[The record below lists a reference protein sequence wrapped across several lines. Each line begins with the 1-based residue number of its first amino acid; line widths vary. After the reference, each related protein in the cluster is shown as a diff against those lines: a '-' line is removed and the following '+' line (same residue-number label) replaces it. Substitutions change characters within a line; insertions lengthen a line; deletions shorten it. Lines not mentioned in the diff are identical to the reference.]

1 MSNGG
6 RRLKELI
13 IKRGFRLS
21 AVAKAIDVQPHTI
34 TNWTDNAPIGKLVK
48 ISEFTGIPLMD
59 VIDSVMID
67 RSDPASDQ
75 LDQN

>member
-13 IKRGFRLS
+13 VKRGFRLS

-48 ISEFTGIPLMD
+48 IAEFTGIPLMD
-59 VIDSVMID
+59 VINSIMID
-67 RSDPASDQ
+67 RSTEATESIDE
-75 LDQN
+75 N

>member
-13 IKRGFRLS
+13 VRRGFRLS
-21 AVAKAIDVQPHTI
+21 AVAKAIDVRPHTI

-67 RSDPASDQ
+67 RSTEAEDPI
-75 LDQN
+75 DQN

>member
-13 IKRGFRLS
+13 VKRGFRLS

-34 TNWTDNAPIGKLVK
+34 TNWTDNAPISKLAN

-59 VIDSVMID
+59 VINSIMID
-67 RSDPASDQ
+67 RDSQTTDSIEE
-75 LDQN
+75 N